1 VCIVHQN
8 GVLSVVKNAKKKNA
22 AAINGREYWILESV
36 LLPKKQLTWPTD
48 LFKLPFKSFPQGLKG
63 AI

>member
-1 VCIVHQN
+1 M
-8 GVLSVVKNAKKKNA
+8 VKNAKKKNA